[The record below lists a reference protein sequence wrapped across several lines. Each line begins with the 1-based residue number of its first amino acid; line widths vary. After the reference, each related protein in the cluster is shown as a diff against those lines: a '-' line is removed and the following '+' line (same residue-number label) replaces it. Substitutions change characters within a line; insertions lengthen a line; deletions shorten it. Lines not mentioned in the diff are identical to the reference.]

1 MRRTPSRAQQNLSED
16 TVRELLLEP
25 VELPGGEMAGITQDW
40 VGLWFVT
47 ELAAAAYQEM
57 ESQFD
62 RPTSEDLA
70 AAMVRVFVSGYV
82 SAKRGIDVGG
92 ANGNG
97 TG

>member
-1 MRRTPSRAQQNLSED
+1 LSED
-16 TVRELLLEP
+16 IARELLLEP
-25 VELPGGEMAGITQDW
+25 VALPGGETAGIAQDW
-40 VGLWFVT
+40 LGLWFVQ

-57 ESQFD
+57 ESRFD

>member
-1 MRRTPSRAQQNLSED
+1 MRTIPSRAQHGLSED
-16 TVRELLLEP
+16 IARELLLEP
-25 VELPGGEMAGITQDW
+25 VELPGGEMAGIVKDW
-40 VGLWFVT
+40 LGLWFLE
-47 ELAAAAYQEM
+47 ELTTAAYLEM
-57 ESQFD
+57 SSRFD

>member
-1 MRRTPSRAQQNLSED
+1 MSRTPSRARPGLSED
-16 TVRELLLEP
+16 IARELLLEP

-40 VGLWFVT
+40 VGLWFVQ
-47 ELAAAAYQEM
+47 ELAAAAYHEM
-57 ESQFD
+57 EVRFD

>member
-1 MRRTPSRAQQNLSED
+1 MSED
-16 TVRELLLEP
+16 TVRELSLEP

-40 VGLWFVT
+40 LGLWFLE
-47 ELAAAAYQEM
+47 ELTAAAYQEM
-57 ESQFD
+57 EVRCD

-92 ANGNG
+92 ANGTG

>member
-1 MRRTPSRAQQNLSED
+1 MPGQMSED
-16 TVRELLLEP
+16 IARELLLEP

-40 VGLWFVT
+40 LGLWFVT

>member
-1 MRRTPSRAQQNLSED
+1 MRTIPSRAQPNLSED
-16 TVRELLLEP
+16 MVRELLLEP
-25 VELPGGEMAGITQDW
+25 VELPGGGLAGITRDW
-40 VGLWFVT
+40 MG
-47 ELAAAAYQEM
+47 EAAYQEM

-62 RPTSEDLA
+62 RPASEDLA

-92 ANGNG
+92 ADGDG

>member
-1 MRRTPSRAQQNLSED
+1 MDQLFD
-16 TVRELLLEP
+16 DLMLEP

-40 VGLWFVT
+40 LGLWFVK
-47 ELAAAAYQEM
+47 ELTTAAYQEM

-92 ANGNG
+92 ADGDG

>member
-1 MRRTPSRAQQNLSED
+1 M
-16 TVRELLLEP
+16 
-25 VELPGGEMAGITQDW
+25 ELPGGELAGITQDW

-47 ELAAAAYQEM
+47 ELAAAAYHEM

-70 AAMVRVFVSGYV
+70 AAMVRVFVSGYA
-82 SAKRGIDVGG
+82 SAKRGTDVGG

>member
-1 MRRTPSRAQQNLSED
+1 MSED
-16 TVRELLLEP
+16 TIQELLLEP

-40 VGLWFVT
+40 LGLWFVT
-47 ELAAAAYQEM
+47 ELAEAAYHEM

-70 AAMVRVFVSGYV
+70 AAMVRVFVSGYA
-82 SAKRGIDVGG
+82 SAKRGTDVGG

>member
-1 MRRTPSRAQQNLSED
+1 MCIRDR
-16 TVRELLLEP
+16 
-25 VELPGGEMAGITQDW
+25 
-40 VGLWFVT
+40 
-47 ELAAAAYQEM
+47 EM

-92 ANGNG
+92 ADGDG

>member
-1 MRRTPSRAQQNLSED
+1 
-16 TVRELLLEP
+16 VK
-25 VELPGGEMAGITQDW
+25 
-40 VGLWFVT
+40 
-47 ELAAAAYQEM
+47 ELAEAAYQEM

-70 AAMVRVFVSGYV
+70 ATMVRVFVSGYV

>member
-1 MRRTPSRAQQNLSED
+1 MRTIPSRAQPNLSED
-16 TVRELLLEP
+16 MVRELLLEP
-25 VELPGGEMAGITQDW
+25 VELPGSELAGITRDW
-40 VGLWFVT
+40 MGPWFVK
-47 ELAAAAYQEM
+47 ELAEAAYQEM

-92 ANGNG
+92 ADGDG